1 MNCEAFLD
9 HLYDNDVRAAG
20 RGLGKLPPDMAAHM
34 LVCDKCRAA
43 YHAARVDDLLLTR
56 ALLDVPS
63 PAWRAEVL
71 RQIARVPRTSWS
83 QRIAT
88 VNEVVIWGILAVAA
102 SQILLGQA
110 RPPRTSPP
118 SGPAAQRLCWVRVW
132 RSTGRRFVAHCGGC
146 SVGFRRKLSSA

>member
-43 YHAARVDDLLLTR
+43 YHAARADDLLLTR

-102 SQILLGQA
+102 SQILLGESSTAAYVAAFWAGGAAALLGPSLAKHWQA
-110 RPPRTSPP
+110 LRRPL
-118 SGPAAQRLCWVRVW
+118 QWV
-132 RSTGRRFVAHCGGC
+132 
-146 SVGFRRKLSSA
+146 

>member
-1 MNCEAFLD
+1 LNCEAFLD

-43 YHAARVDDLLLTR
+43 YHAARADDLLLTR

-88 VNEVVIWGILAVAA
+88 VNEVVIWGILAVADPPGPELDRRVRRR
-102 SQILLGQA
+102 LLGRRRSGSA
-110 RPPRTSPP
+110 GSESGEALAGASSPNEP
-118 SGPAAQRLCWVRVW
+118 TELGVVSGFSRN
-132 RSTGRRFVAHCGGC
+132 
-146 SVGFRRKLSSA
+146 SSK